1 MSNEELKLAFKVRQ
15 ALDNSTE
22 NIDAAITARLY
33 QARQHALAR
42 QKASVGGLAFA
53 GLLGHFASQTLS
65 RHGRTLIA
73 AFALIL
79 GVVFS
84 YYWNHFEQ
92 AAENEEVDSALLS
105 DDLPPAAY
113 LDKGFQAW
121 LDRSAQHSQ

>member
-1 MSNEELKLAFKVRQ
+1 MSNEELKFAHRIRQ
-15 ALDNSTE
+15 ALNHGAE
-22 NIDAAITARLY
+22 NIDAQVADRLFA
-33 QARQHALAR
+33 ARQAALGR
-42 QKASVGGLAFA
+42 QKAEAGFALAGGGRFGAQVLF
-53 GLLGHFASQTLS
+53 GY
-65 RHGRTLIA
+65 GRTLIA

-79 GVVFS
+79 GVASS

-121 LDRSAQHSQ
+121 LDGSSKSSQ

>member
-1 MSNEELKLAFKVRQ
+1 MSNEELKFAHKIRQ
-15 ALDNSTE
+15 ALNYGAE
-22 NIDAAITARLY
+22 NIDTGTAARLY
-33 QARQHALAR
+33 EARQAALGR
-42 QKASVGGLAFA
+42 QKVAAEFAFA
-53 GLLGHFASQTLS
+53 GGGRFGTQALFGY
-65 RHGRTLIA
+65 GRTLIA

-79 GVVFS
+79 GVVSS

-121 LDRSAQHSQ
+121 LDNSLQSSQ

>member
-1 MSNEELKLAFKVRQ
+1 MSNEELKFACKVRQ
-15 ALDNSTE
+15 ALNQCADD
-22 NIDAAITARLY
+22 IDAKTVARLFSVRQ
-33 QARQHALAR
+33 QALGRQRVPA
-42 QKASVGGLAFA
+42 GGLAFA
-53 GLLGHFASQTLS
+53 GMAHIAAHLLSNY
-65 RHGRTLIA
+65 GRTLIA

-92 AAENEEVDSALLS
+92 AAENEEIDSALLS

-121 LDRSAQHSQ
+121 LDRSTPSSQ

>member
-1 MSNEELKLAFKVRQ
+1 MSNEELKFACKVRQ
-15 ALDNSTE
+15 ALNQCAD
-22 NIDAAITARLY
+22 NIDAKTVAQLCLV
-33 QARQHALAR
+33 RQQALAR
-42 QKASVGGLAFA
+42 QRTSARGLAFA
-53 GLLGHFASQTLS
+53 GVGHIAAHLLSNY
-65 RHGRTLIA
+65 GRTLIA

-92 AAENEEVDSALLS
+92 AAENEEIDSALLS

-121 LDRSAQHSQ
+121 LDRSTSSSQ

>member
-1 MSNEELKLAFKVRQ
+1 MSNEELKFAGKVRQ
-15 ALDNSTE
+15 ALNQCADE
-22 NIDAAITARLY
+22 IDAETVARLFSVRQ
-33 QARQHALAR
+33 QALGR
-42 QKASVGGLAFA
+42 QKVPANGLAFA
-53 GLLGHFASQTLS
+53 GVGHIATHLLSNY
-65 RHGRTLIA
+65 GRTLIA

-92 AAENEEVDSALLS
+92 AAENEEIDSALLS

-121 LDRSAQHSQ
+121 LDRSTSSSQ

>member
-1 MSNEELKLAFKVRQ
+1 MSNEELKFACKVRQ
-15 ALDNSTE
+15 ALNQRADDL
-22 NIDAAITARLY
+22 DAKTVARLLSVRQ
-33 QARQHALAR
+33 QALGRQRVPA
-42 QKASVGGLAFA
+42 GGLAFA
-53 GLLGHFASQTLS
+53 GMAHIAAHLLSNY
-65 RHGRTLIA
+65 GRTLIA

-92 AAENEEVDSALLS
+92 AAENEEIDSALLS

-121 LDRSAQHSQ
+121 LDRSTPSSQ

>member
-1 MSNEELKLAFKVRQ
+1 MSNEELKFVSKVRQ
-15 ALDNSTE
+15 ALNQGANE
-22 NIDAAITARLY
+22 LDAQTAARLFAVRQ
-33 QARQHALAR
+33 QALSRQKVSARGLALA
-42 QKASVGGLAFA
+42 GIGHLTTHLLANY
-53 GLLGHFASQTLS
+53 
-65 RHGRTLIA
+65 GRTLVA

-121 LDRSAQHSQ
+121 LDRSTSSSQ

>member
-1 MSNEELKLAFKVRQ
+1 MSNEELKIAYKVRQ
-15 ALDNSTE
+15 ALNRGTE
-22 NIDAAITARLY
+22 ALDKDIAARLHE
-33 QARQHALAR
+33 ARQSALAH
-42 QKASVGGLAFA
+42 QKVRVGGLALA
-53 GLLGHFASQTLS
+53 GLGHFASHRLPAF
-65 RHGRTLIA
+65 GRTAVA
-73 AFALIL
+73 AFALLL

-121 LDRSAQHSQ
+121 LDRSQQSSQ